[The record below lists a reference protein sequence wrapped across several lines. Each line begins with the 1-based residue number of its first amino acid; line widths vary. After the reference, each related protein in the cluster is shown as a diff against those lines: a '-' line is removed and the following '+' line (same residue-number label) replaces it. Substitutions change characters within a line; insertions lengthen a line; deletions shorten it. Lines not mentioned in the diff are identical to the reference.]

1 MTSTQP
7 SVSTN
12 PEAAVSNNTAAL
24 YHSSKLSE
32 QNNRSNGFA
41 ILRTRPVNFP
51 SSSCCL
57 PAQFKAQRRCGMQGW
72 VTSWIQTTRTMVRF
86 KYLLPAFQTR
96 PSATPVQMSF
106 ISPEFFGMTI
116 LSTSRTAVAER
127 FKNHSRRYS
136 HD

>member
-1 MTSTQP
+1 MTGIQP

-51 SSSCCL
+51 SSSRCL

-72 VTSWIQTTRTMVRF
+72 VTSWIQTRTMVRF

-96 PSATPVQMSF
+96 PSATPVQMGF
-106 ISPEFFGMTI
+106 ISPKLFGMRNR
-116 LSTSRTAVAER
+116 LLTSRTAVAER